1 MWYDG
6 IDRNTFIK
14 QIYTKVPELLNVR
27 NGILQTES

>member
-27 NGILQTES
+27 IMEW